1 MNKWL
6 RRTLDVIFT
15 VLWASGCGWLVL
27 QFFFRTPNEFGTVPH
42 PWQPPLL
49 VVHGVA
55 ALLTLFVVGWV
66 AGSHVEARWR
76 FSPNRNSGIVLLALV
91 VLLGTSGFASFY
103 LADEPLRA
111 GTATIHEV
119 LGALALIPV
128 IVHWLGQRR
137 RKLQPDNWRG

>member
-1 MNKWL
+1 MSKWL

-15 VLWASGCGWLVL
+15 ILWVSGSAWLVL
-27 QFFFRTPNEFGTVPH
+27 QLFFRTTNEFGTVPH

-55 ALLTLFVVGWV
+55 ALLTLFLVGWV

-76 FSPNRNSGIVLLALV
+76 FSSNRNSGIALLTLAL
-91 VLLGTSGFASFY
+91 LLGLTGFASY
-103 LADEPLRA
+103 YVTDESVRA

-119 LGALALIPV
+119 LGAIALIPV
-128 IVHWLGQRR
+128 VVHWLGQRR
-137 RKLQPDNWRG
+137 KKLKQDSWRG